1 MCGLPYC
8 MLRLEGD
15 DSRSSAIICEVLVPE
30 NSLFGGKNFCDF
42 HFFFFQSHQV
52 RVRIEG
58 ALDLSKHSTQPA
70 FRRLCTGKG
79 SP

>member
-42 HFFFFQSHQV
+42 HFFFSSPIKCALEL
-52 RVRIEG
+52 RVR
-58 ALDLSKHSTQPA
+58 
-70 FRRLCTGKG
+70 
-79 SP
+79 